1 MSCTSQG
8 RFSKIINNPWTSVQR
23 VRGYSDVKSRNQA
36 AGNDL
41 RTKEH
46 EVEELL
52 AALETANL
60 QLETQQN
67 VNTAIMRKKEEV

>member
-1 MSCTSQG
+1 
-8 RFSKIINNPWTSVQR
+8 
-23 VRGYSDVKSRNQA
+23 VKSVDQSI
-36 AGNDL
+36 GNDL

-60 QLETQQN
+60 QLEKQQN
-67 VNTAIMRKKEEV
+67 VNTAIMRKKEEVQCSILSLQNTTGLLLKGLK